1 MRTTISRP
9 DELAHLARTE
19 ARHRGISFSAMVRA
33 SLENEL
39 RQRTKLPWQ
48 GIVSDPELAA
58 STGDQALADSW
69 AEDIESIV
77 DSGP

>member
-1 MRTTISRP
+1 MRTTISLP
-9 DELAHLARTE
+9 DELVELARAE

-39 RQRTKLPWQ
+39 RKRTTLPWQ

-58 STGDQALADSW
+58 SAGDQALAEGW